1 MRKKLK
7 FKKLLN
13 EYRSLKFEL
22 EFVEDVLGE
31 YNLEF
36 EKTYRRYCAA
46 NNINL
51 GQLEKDNKN
60 RIEKKFPNLVR
71 REEPVEIEED
81 QQTDNKHSKH
91 KSIYRQLA
99 KKLHPDSLPEGD
111 ERYDEYEKAFKRATK
126 AHSDGAWGDLFDLVE
141 RYGVDFRNYT
151 TLCDSLVGEIDKI
164 KKEIKKHKST
174 FSWALYECEGTQD
187 CTERV
192 IKNFL
197 MTVFRYMH

>member
-81 QQTDNKHSKH
+81 QQIDNKQSKH

-111 ERYDEYEKAFKRATK
+111 ERYDEYKKAFQLATQ
-126 AHSDGAWGDLFDLVE
+126 AHNDGAWGDLFDLVE
-141 RYGVDFRNYT
+141 HYDIDFRDYGTICN
-151 TLCDSLVGEIDKI
+151 SLVEDIDRITLEINNH
-164 KKEIKKHKST
+164 KKT
-174 FSWALYECEGTQD
+174 FSWALYECEQTED
-187 CTERV
+187 CEEMV

-197 MTVFRYMH
+197 MTVFRYRV